1 MIILPPDLARTWEE
15 KSIQAGARIKDLM
28 RQAIAGA
35 LPQLTPFLPSPS
47 VALILVGSGHNG
59 DDAVL
64 LGLELKDLGW
74 SVEYLL
80 SRPVGRRLHPD
91 SRIKPKLWKKAIV
104 WPAKPSRFLQTQGPR
119 LVIDGLLGLGSIP
132 PPRPA
137 EGAILTWVAQEKRAT
152 DLYVAIDLPSG
163 LHPATG
169 AVPGPAFPADLTL
182 ALGSVKTGC
191 LRDSALPVVGQ
202 LRGVPIDFGTPS
214 PKLSADLFLP
224 QEAWKIIRSRSAS
237 LHKHSA
243 GTVHL
248 WAGSAQYPGAANLA
262 SSGALRSGAGFVRL
276 FTDRTVATPLS
287 PNLPEL
293 LLAPIKPG
301 SFPNPEIFL
310 HRASAALVGPG
321 LPPSPALK
329 NFLTQLLPI
338 AKIPLVLDAG
348 ALEIIA
354 AHPALLATATCPL
367 LLTPHAGELAQL
379 LGHPITDRAEAAQE
393 WLKKFPSTLLIAK
406 GAHTLIA
413 TSSHP
418 FSFNGSG
425 GPAQA
430 TAGMGDLLAGL
441 LTGLLASG
449 YPPYDAARL
458 AVSWHGLA
466 SDQVARSGGPA
477 VLASDVAHHL
487 STSWR
492 TLIHRAK

>member
-1 MIILPPDLARTWEE
+1 MIVLPPQLARAWEE
-15 KSIQAGARIKDLM
+15 KSLQGGARLKNLM
-28 RQAIAGA
+28 RPAVRGA
-35 LPQLTPFLPSPS
+35 LRELQPFLPPPS
-47 VALILVGSGHNG
+47 IALILVGPGHNG
-59 DDAVL
+59 DDAFL
-64 LGLELKDLGW
+64 IGLELKELGW
-74 SVEYLL
+74 DVDFLL
-80 SRPVGRRLHPD
+80 SRHFARRTHPD
-91 SRIKPKLWKKAIV
+91 SRVKPKHWKKALL
-104 WPAKPSRFLQTQGPR
+104 WPAPSSRFLKAPGPR
-119 LVIDGLLGLGSIP
+119 VVIDALLGLGANP
-132 PPRPA
+132 PPRPTEA
-137 EGAILTWVAQEKRAT
+137 ALLRWISHEKRGS
-152 DLYVAIDLPSG
+152 DLYVALDLPSG

-169 AVPGPAFPADLTL
+169 AIPGPVFPADLTL

-191 LRDSALPVVGQ
+191 LRDSALSVVGQ
-202 LRGVPIDFGTPS
+202 IRGVPVDFGTPS

-224 QEAWKIIRSRSAS
+224 QEAWKIVRSRSAS

-248 WAGSAQYPGAANLA
+248 WAGSSAFPGAASLA
-262 SSGALRSGAGFVRL
+262 AQGALRSGSGYVRL
-276 FTDRTVATPLS
+276 FTDRPVATTLS
-287 PNLPEL
+287 PHLPEL
-293 LLAPIKPG
+293 LLSPLKPG

-321 LPPSPALK
+321 LPPSAALK
-329 NFLTQLLPI
+329 KFLTQLLPI

-354 AHPALLATATCPL
+354 AHPALLSTATCPL
-367 LLTPHAGELAQL
+367 LLTPHAGELARL
-379 LGHPITDRAEAAQE
+379 LGHSITDRADAAQA
-393 WLKKFPSTLLIAK
+393 WLKKFPSTLLLAK

-425 GPAQA
+425 GSAQA

-466 SDQVARSGGPA
+466 SDLALAAGGPTT
-477 VLASDVAHHL
+477 LATDL
-487 STSWR
+487 IPTLPRSWR
-492 TLIHRAK
+492 LLQGCAI

>member
-137 EGAILTWVAQEKRAT
+137 EGAILTWVAQEKRAA

-214 PKLSADLFLP
+214 PKLSTDLFLP

-248 WAGSAQYPGAANLA
+248 WAGSAQYPGAAHLA

-287 PNLPEL
+287 PHLPEL
-293 LLAPIKPG
+293 LLAPIKPS
-301 SFPNPEIFL
+301 SFPNPETFL

-321 LPPSPALK
+321 LPPSSALK

-393 WLKKFPSTLLIAK
+393 WLKKFPSTLLLAK

-466 SDQVARSGGPA
+466 SDQVAQSGGPA
-477 VLASDVAHHL
+477 VLASEVAHHL

-492 TLIHRAK
+492 ALIHRAR

>member
-137 EGAILTWVAQEKRAT
+137 EGAILTWVAQEKRAA

-169 AVPGPAFPADLTL
+169 AVPGPVFPADLTL

-191 LRDSALPVVGQ
+191 LRDPALTVVGQ

-214 PKLSADLFLP
+214 PKLSADFFLP

-262 SSGALRSGAGFVRL
+262 SSGSLRSGAGFVRL

-287 PNLPEL
+287 PHLPEL

-310 HRASAALVGPG
+310 YRASAALVGPG

-393 WLKKFPSTLLIAK
+393 WLKKFPSTLLLAK

-466 SDQVARSGGPA
+466 SDQVAQSGGPA
-477 VLASDVAHHL
+477 VLASEVAHHL

-492 TLIHRAK
+492 ALIHRAR

>member
-1 MIILPPDLARTWEE
+1 
-15 KSIQAGARIKDLM
+15 
-28 RQAIAGA
+28 
-35 LPQLTPFLPSPS
+35 
-47 VALILVGSGHNG
+47 
-59 DDAVL
+59 
-64 LGLELKDLGW
+64 
-74 SVEYLL
+74 
-80 SRPVGRRLHPD
+80 
-91 SRIKPKLWKKAIV
+91 
-104 WPAKPSRFLQTQGPR
+104 
-119 LVIDGLLGLGSIP
+119 
-132 PPRPA
+132 
-137 EGAILTWVAQEKRAT
+137 
-152 DLYVAIDLPSG
+152 
-163 LHPATG
+163 
-169 AVPGPAFPADLTL
+169 
-182 ALGSVKTGC
+182 
-191 LRDSALPVVGQ
+191 VVGQ

-237 LHKHSA
+237 LHKYSA

-287 PNLPEL
+287 PHLPEL
-293 LLAPIKPG
+293 LLAPIKTG

-338 AKIPLVLDAG
+338 AKVPLVLDAG

-393 WLKKFPSTLLIAK
+393 WLKKFPSTLLLAK

-466 SDQVARSGGPA
+466 SDQVAQSGGPT
-477 VLASDVAHHL
+477 VLASDAAHHL

-492 TLIHRAK
+492 ALIHRAK

>member
-214 PKLSADLFLP
+214 PKLSTDLFLP

-248 WAGSAQYPGAANLA
+248 WAGSAQYPGAAHLA

-287 PNLPEL
+287 PHLPEL

-310 HRASAALVGPG
+310 YRASAALVGPG

-393 WLKKFPSTLLIAK
+393 WLKKFPSTLLLAK

-466 SDQVARSGGPA
+466 SDQVAQSGGPA
-477 VLASDVAHHL
+477 VLASEVAHHL

-492 TLIHRAK
+492 ALIHRAR

>member
-1 MIILPPDLARTWEE
+1 MIILPPDLARSWEE

-47 VALILVGSGHNG
+47 VALILVGPGHNG

-64 LGLELKDLGW
+64 LSLELKDLGW

-137 EGAILTWVAQEKRAT
+137 EGAILTWVAQEKRAA
-152 DLYVAIDLPSG
+152 DLYAAIDLPSG

-169 AVPGPAFPADLTL
+169 AVPGPVFPADLTL
-182 ALGSVKTGC
+182 ALGSVKSGC

-214 PKLSADLFLP
+214 PKPSADFFLP

-248 WAGSAQYPGAANLA
+248 CAGSVQYPGAANLA
-262 SSGALRSGAGFVRL
+262 SSGALRSGAGYVRL
-276 FTDRTVATPLS
+276 FTDRPVATTLS
-287 PNLPEL
+287 PHLPEL
-293 LLAPIKPG
+293 LLAPLKPG
-301 SFPNPEIFL
+301 SFPDPEIFL
-310 HRASAALVGPG
+310 HRAFAALIGPG

-338 AKIPLVLDAG
+338 SKIPLVLDAG

-354 AHPALLATATCPL
+354 AHPALLDTATCPL
-367 LLTPHAGELAQL
+367 LLTPHAGELARL

-393 WLKKFPSTLLIAK
+393 WLKKFPSTLLLAK

-413 TSSHP
+413 TSAYP

-466 SDQVARSGGPA
+466 SDQVSQSGGPA
-477 VLASDVAHHL
+477 VLASEVAHHL

-492 TLIHRAK
+492 ALIHRAK

>member
-15 KSIQAGARIKDLM
+15 RSIQAGARIKDLI

-35 LPQLTPFLPSPS
+35 LPELTPFLPSPS
-47 VALILVGSGHNG
+47 VALILVGPGHNG

-137 EGAILTWVAQEKRAT
+137 EGAILTWVAQEKRAA

-262 SSGALRSGAGFVRL
+262 SSGALLSGAGYVLL

-287 PNLPEL
+287 PHLPEL

-310 HRASAALVGPG
+310 YRASAALVGPG

-354 AHPALLATATCPL
+354 AHPALLSTATCPL
-367 LLTPHAGELAQL
+367 LLTPHAGELARL
-379 LGHPITDRAEAAQE
+379 LGHSITDRADAAQE
-393 WLKKFPSTLLIAK
+393 WLKKFPSTLLLAK

-441 LTGLLASG
+441 LAGLLASG

-466 SDQVARSGGPA
+466 SDLALAAGGPTT
-477 VLASDVAHHL
+477 LATDL
-487 STSWR
+487 ILTLPRSWR
-492 TLIHRAK
+492 KLQGCAI

>member
-1 MIILPPDLARTWEE
+1 MIVLPPDLARTWEE
-15 KSIQAGARIKDLM
+15 RGIQAGARIKDLM

-35 LPQLTPFLPSPS
+35 LPELTPFLPAPS
-47 VALILVGSGHNG
+47 VALILVGAGHNG

-137 EGAILTWVAQEKRAT
+137 EGAILTWVAQEKRAA
-152 DLYVAIDLPSG
+152 DLYVAMDLPSG

-169 AVPGPAFPADLTL
+169 AVPGPVFPADLTL

-191 LRDSALPVVGQ
+191 LRDPALPVIGQ

-214 PKLSADLFLP
+214 PKLSADFFLP
-224 QEAWKIIRSRSAS
+224 QEAWKIMRSRSAS

-287 PNLPEL
+287 PHLPEL

-310 HRASAALVGPG
+310 YRASAALVGPG

-393 WLKKFPSTLLIAK
+393 WLRKFPSTLLIAK

-413 TSSHP
+413 TSAHP

-477 VLASDVAHHL
+477 VLASDAAQLL

-492 TLIHRAK
+492 ALIHRAK

>member
-1 MIILPPDLARTWEE
+1 MIILSPDLARTWEE

-47 VALILVGSGHNG
+47 AALILVGPGHNG

-91 SRIKPKLWKKAIV
+91 SRIKPKLWKKAIF
-104 WPAKPSRFLQTQGPR
+104 WPTKPSRFLQTQGPR

-137 EGAILTWVAQEKRAT
+137 EGAILTWVAQEKRAA

-169 AVPGPAFPADLTL
+169 AIPGPVFPADLTL

-191 LRDSALPVVGQ
+191 LRDSALPMVGQ

-214 PKLSADLFLP
+214 PKLSADFFLP

-248 WAGSAQYPGAANLA
+248 WAGSAEYPGAATLA
-262 SSGALRSGAGFVRL
+262 SSGALRSGAGYVRL
-276 FTDRTVATPLS
+276 FTDLPVAESLS
-287 PNLPEL
+287 PHLPEL
-293 LLAPIKPG
+293 LLHRLSPG
-301 SFPNPEIFL
+301 SAPESGVFIQN
-310 HRASAALVGPG
+310 ASALVIGPG
-321 LPPSPALK
+321 LPAGEALET
-329 NFLTQLLPI
+329 FLSQLLPHTKVPI
-338 AKIPLVLDAG
+338 VLDAG
-348 ALEIIA
+348 ALDVLSRRPE
-354 AHPALLATATCPL
+354 LLATASGPI
-367 LLTPHAGELAQL
+367 LLTPHSGELARL
-379 LGHPITDRAEAAQE
+379 LGHPLNDRA
-393 WLKKFPSTLLIAK
+393 
-406 GAHTLIA
+406 
-413 TSSHP
+413 
-418 FSFNGSG
+418 
-425 GPAQA
+425 
-430 TAGMGDLLAGL
+430 
-441 LTGLLASG
+441 
-449 YPPYDAARL
+449 DAAREWL
-458 AVSWHGLA
+458 
-466 SDQVARSGGPA
+466 
-477 VLASDVAHHL
+477 
-487 STSWR
+487 
-492 TLIHRAK
+492 